1 MNIVMLTN
9 TYTPHVGGVARSVDA
24 FTTEYRRRGHR
35 VLVVAPEF
43 QNQPQDELD
52 VLRIPAIQNFNGSDF
67 SLVLPVS
74 GLLTQALDAFQP
86 EIVHAHHPYLLGMTA
101 LRIARYRR
109 LPLVFTHHTLYEQ
122 YTHYVPA
129 ESPALKR
136 FVIDLATRYANLAD
150 QVFAPSESIAVLLR
164 ERGVRVPI
172 AIVPTGVDVE
182 HFANGDGAG
191 FRATMGIPA
200 DAFVVGHVGR
210 LAHEKNL
217 EFLTE
222 AVARFLGSE
231 PRAYFLVAGQG
242 PSEARIRAIFSR
254 HGLTERLH
262 AIGILERERLPDV
275 YHAMDVFA
283 FASKSETQ
291 GIVLTEAMAAGV
303 PVVALDAAGARE
315 TVNDGANGRL
325 LREETPEAFA
335 AALQW
340 VAGSAPTQRLALK
353 QTARETASAF
363 SMQASATKAL
373 ACYEALRGQVV
384 ASRAQADAQLTPL
397 LRLIQAEWDIVQ
409 GMLRAAGAALGGSQ
423 SPDKVP

>member
-1 MNIVMLTN
+1 
-9 TYTPHVGGVARSVDA
+9 
-24 FTTEYRRRGHR
+24 
-35 VLVVAPEF
+35 
-43 QNQPQDELD
+43 

-74 GLLTQALDAFQP
+74 GLLTQTLDAFQP

-101 LRIARYRR
+101 LRIARYRQ

-150 QVFAPSESIAVLLR
+150 QVFAPSDSIATLLR
-164 ERGVRVPI
+164 ERGVRVQI
-172 AIVPTGVDVE
+172 AVVPTGVDVE

-191 FRATMGIPA
+191 FRAAMGIPA

-210 LAHEKNL
+210 LAPEKNL

-222 AVARFLGSE
+222 ALARFLGSE
-231 PRAYFLVAGQG
+231 PSAHFLVAGKG
-242 PSEARIRAIFSR
+242 PSEAQIRAVFAR
-254 HGLTERLH
+254 CALTERLH
-262 AIGILERERLPDV
+262 VIGILERERLPDV

-303 PVVALDAAGARE
+303 PVVALDAPGARE
-315 TVNDGANGRL
+315 TVNDRANGRL

-340 VAGSAPTQRLALK
+340 LAGLPEAQRSALEGS
-353 QTARETASAF
+353 ARETARSF
-363 SMQASATKAL
+363 SMEASATKAL
-373 ACYEALRGQVV
+373 ACYDALSGQVV
-384 ASRAQADAQLTPL
+384 ASRPQGDAQLTRL
-397 LRLIQAEWDIVQ
+397 LRLIQAEWDILQ
-409 GMLRAAGAALGGSQ
+409 GVLGAAGAALGGGPQASDKLSQ
-423 SPDKVP
+423 